1 MQCFAERGGGAS
13 VGGSFCFSDP
23 TRQATSSSHSS
34 VKKIGLNAIEKESR
48 EDKYVGCQGILM
60 SSLTSKEMQWV
71 VRSINLKI
79 LGANSSFSGSIRS
92 VDQKYF
98 IRYRRIALYCEI

>member
-48 EDKYVGCQGILM
+48 EDKDVGCQGILM
-60 SSLTSKEMQWV
+60 SSLTSKEMQWI
-71 VRSINLKI
+71 VRSINLKT
-79 LGANSSFSGSIRS
+79 LGAKLFVQQIYSVLGSETLHQIPS
-92 VDQKYF
+92 HCTV
-98 IRYRRIALYCEI
+98 L